1 MEGLRLRG
9 AAFRRRREER
19 GLTETE
25 VATMLRVP
33 RKNVVAFEE
42 GVIMQTPTDAET
54 KIASLNTKWTTE
66 EMMNY
71 RTRRTA

>member
-9 AAFRRRREER
+9 AAFRRRREEH

-42 GVIMQTPTDAET
+42 GVIMQTPSDAEMR
-54 KIASLNTKWTTE
+54 IASLNTKWTTE
-66 EMMNY
+66 EIMNQ
-71 RTRRTA
+71 RSRRMA